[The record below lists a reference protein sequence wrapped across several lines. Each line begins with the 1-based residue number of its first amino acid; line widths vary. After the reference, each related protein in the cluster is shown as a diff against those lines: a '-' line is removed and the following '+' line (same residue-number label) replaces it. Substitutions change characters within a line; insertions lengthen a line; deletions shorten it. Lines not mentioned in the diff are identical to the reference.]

1 MAGGPTDGVMFAPIT
16 TGRLV
21 LRTPEV
27 GDVDALHQRRND
39 PEVARWQNWTLP
51 WPRATAEELVADA
64 VAMGGPLDGQWWML
78 TVAAQAGGGRAGEP
92 ASEIVGDLAVHLS
105 NGGRTA
111 EIGYTFASSHWGRGY
126 AAEAADA
133 LVAWL
138 FEHQGVSRVAGML
151 HPANRPSAM
160 VLERAGF
167 VLEGHTQLSFWLGD
181 DNSDDLIYGLTRADW
196 EAWRARP
203 RHRPAEVRLVA
214 ITPDTAGAAAELQTH
229 ASQALFVSPVVRSYA
244 DVLFPP
250 VEDGAPVVPWLRAIE
265 ADGEL
270 VGIVLL
276 SEPTAHH
283 PRPYLWRLLIDRR
296 HQRRGV
302 ADQVLPLIEAQCR
315 DWGATELE
323 LNWHR
328 GRGTPEPFY
337 LARGFEPF
345 NEDVLPA
352 SDVLPDGDVVVE
364 ARKRL

>member
-1 MAGGPTDGVMFAPIT
+1 MAGGPIDGLMFAPIT

-21 LRTPEV
+21 LRTHEA
-27 GDVDALHQRRND
+27 GDVDALHRRRND

-51 WPRATAEELVADA
+51 WPRATAEDLVADA
-64 VAMGGPLDGQWWML
+64 MAMGGPLDGQWWML
-78 TVAAQAGGGRAGEP
+78 TVVERGGDGQGGGLAG
-92 ASEIVGDLAVHLS
+92 AIVGDLAVHLS

-126 AAEAADA
+126 AAEAVEA
-133 LVAWL
+133 LLAWL
-138 FEHQGVSRVAGML
+138 FEQQGVSRVAGML

-160 VLERAGF
+160 VLERTGF
-167 VLEGHTQLSFWLGD
+167 LFEGHTQRSFWLGD
-181 DNSDDLIYGLTRADW
+181 DNSDDLIYGLTRAGW
-196 EAWRARP
+196 EAWRSRP

-214 ITPDTAGAAAELQTH
+214 ITADTLAAVAELRTH
-229 ASQALFVSPVVRSYA
+229 ASQELFVSPVWRSFA
-244 DVLFPP
+244 DTLYPP

-302 ADQVLPLIEAQCR
+302 ADGVLPLIEAQCR
-315 DWGATELE
+315 AWGASELE
-323 LNWHR
+323 LNWVR

-345 NEDVLPA
+345 NVDTLHED
-352 SDVLPDGDVVVE
+352 DVVVE

>member
-1 MAGGPTDGVMFAPIT
+1 MAGGPIDGLMFAPIT

-21 LRTPEV
+21 LRTPEA
-27 GDVDALHQRRND
+27 GDVDALHRRRND

-51 WPRATAEELVADA
+51 WPRAAAEELVADA
-64 VAMGGPLDGQWWML
+64 MAMGGPLDGQWWML
-78 TVAAQAGGGRAGEP
+78 TVVERGSDERASDELAG
-92 ASEIVGDLAVHLS
+92 EIVGDLALHLS

-111 EIGYTFASSHWGRGY
+111 EIGYTFASYQWGRGY
-126 AAEAADA
+126 AAEAVAA

-138 FEHQGVSRVAGML
+138 FEQQGVSRVAGML

-160 VLERAGF
+160 VLERTGF
-167 VLEGHTQLSFWLGD
+167 LFEGHTRLSFWLGD

-203 RHRPAEVRLVA
+203 RHRPAEVRLVE
-214 ITPDTAGAAAELQTH
+214 ITPDTAGAVAELRTH
-229 ASQALFVSPVVRSYA
+229 ASQERFVSPVARSYG
-244 DVLFPP
+244 DVLFPL

-315 DWGATELE
+315 AWGATELE
-323 LNWHR
+323 LNWVR

-345 NEDVLPA
+345 NVDSLPE
-352 SDVLPDGDVVVE
+352 GDDVVE